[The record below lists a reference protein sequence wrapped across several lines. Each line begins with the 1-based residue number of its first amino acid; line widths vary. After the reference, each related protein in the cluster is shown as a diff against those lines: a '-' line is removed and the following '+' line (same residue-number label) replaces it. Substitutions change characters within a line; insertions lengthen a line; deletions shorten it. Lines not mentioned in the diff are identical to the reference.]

1 MPETDTIP
9 VSASIASTGFGL
21 RWVGKHCYAY
31 SGTFNVDTTAF
42 TMLEWDSG
50 ALAIK
55 GTFYGYG
62 PIKFDSTDL
71 NTGHFG
77 GFQIS
82 FNGQVVAI
90 MKSDTSQHDMGQVM
104 QFTAVIP
111 PLTTVLVEGLSYVT
125 AADFLME
132 CTFTGKT
139 IGTE

>member
-1 MPETDTIP
+1 MTEADVIQP
-9 VSASIASTGFGL
+9 SASIASPGLGL

-31 SGTFNVDTTAF
+31 SGTYNIDTTAF

-62 PIKFDSTDL
+62 PIKFDSTSL
-71 NTGHFG
+71 NTGKFG

-111 PLTTVLVEGLSYVT
+111 PLTTVLVEGLSYNDT
-125 AADFLME
+125 ADFLME
-132 CTFTGKT
+132 CSFTGKA
-139 IGTE
+139 IGAE